1 MGTLS
6 TSWQAE
12 LERQCDGDGDGINY
26 DDGGSED
33 DDGGEDNGGGE
44 DDDGHLLQRK
54 VCSPPHALA
63 RYQDYQG
70 EPGQAAGRWGAF
82 LDFLLDIGLLFL

>member
-1 MGTLS
+1 MLLEVTLSSQMGTLS
-6 TSWQAE
+6 TSYQAE
-12 LERQCDGDGDGINY
+12 LERQCAGDGINY
-26 DDGGSED
+26 DD
-33 DDGGEDNGGGE
+33 GGGE

-70 EPGQAAGRWGAF
+70 EPGQAAGRRRAF
-82 LDFLLDIGLLFL
+82 LVFLLDIRLLL

>member
-6 TSWQAE
+6 TSYQAE
-12 LERQCDGDGDGINY
+12 LERQWDGDGINY
-26 DDGGSED
+26 DDG
-33 DDGGEDNGGGE
+33 GGGE

-82 LDFLLDIGLLFL
+82 LDFLLHIGLLFL

>member
-1 MGTLS
+1 MRTLS
-6 TSWQAE
+6 SSCQAE
-12 LERQCDGDGDGINY
+12 LEKQCDGEGDGISY
-26 DDGGSED
+26 VD
-33 DDGGEDNGGGE
+33 GGGE

-70 EPGQAAGRWGAF
+70 EPGQAAGRRRAF
-82 LDFLLDIGLLFL
+82 LDFLLQIGLLFYDSAPL

>member
-1 MGTLS
+1 MRTLS
-6 TSWQAE
+6 NSCQTE
-12 LERQCDGDGDGINY
+12 LERQHAGDGDGINN
-26 DDGGSED
+26 D
-33 DDGGEDNGGGE
+33 DDGSE

-70 EPGQAAGRWGAF
+70 EPGQAAGRRRAF
-82 LDFLLDIGLLFL
+82 LVFLLDIRLLL

>member
-1 MGTLS
+1 MRILF

-12 LERQCDGDGDGINY
+12 LERQCAGDGDGINN

-33 DDGGEDNGGGE
+33 DGGDE

-82 LDFLLDIGLLFL
+82 LDFLLHVGVTFL

>member
-1 MGTLS
+1 MLLEVTLSSQMGTLS

-12 LERQCDGDGDGINY
+12 LERQCAGDGDGINY
-26 DDGGSED
+26 DDD
-33 DDGGEDNGGGE
+33 DDDGE

-82 LDFLLDIGLLFL
+82 LDFLLHVGVTFL

>member
-1 MGTLS
+1 MSSQMGTLS
-6 TSWQAE
+6 TSCQAV
-12 LERQCDGDGDGINY
+12 LERQWDGDGINY
-26 DDGGSED
+26 DDG
-33 DDGGEDNGGGE
+33 GGGE

-70 EPGQAAGRWGAF
+70 SLDRPQGEGELFFGFFASNRVTF
-82 LDFLLDIGLLFL
+82 L

>member
-1 MGTLS
+1 MSSQMGTLS
-6 TSWQAE
+6 TSCQAV
-12 LERQCDGDGDGINY
+12 LERRWDGDGINY
-26 DDGGSED
+26 DDG
-33 DDGGEDNGGGE
+33 GGGE

-70 EPGQAAGRWGAF
+70 EPGQAAGRRRAF
-82 LDFLLDIGLLFL
+82 LDFLLHIGLLFL